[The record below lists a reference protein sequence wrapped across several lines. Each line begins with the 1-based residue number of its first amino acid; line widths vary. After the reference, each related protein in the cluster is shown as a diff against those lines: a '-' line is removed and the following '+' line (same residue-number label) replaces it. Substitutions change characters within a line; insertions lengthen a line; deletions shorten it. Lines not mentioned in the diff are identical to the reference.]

1 MGRWLFAT
9 AGTLALAVLLVGALV
24 GSPPSPAPASPPV
37 ATVTPA
43 AATVTASPTAAA
55 RETPQTPTPTPR
67 AVATASPIPAPRTA
81 FDSAGNDFPS
91 GLRMT
96 TSWSVGE
103 VAPGMLRFL
112 IEIGGT
118 SRYYPKFTVVAYDRS
133 ALQGSG
139 GELEITIPNGEDVTT
154 TAQSVG
160 RDPLR
165 AIAVGSPSTFRAK
178 VYRLGLDSLRPWRV
192 VVLWDPMRI
201 AIDVGGP
208 AAGLSDDGETA
219 VYTPTPA
226 SSVATAFRVS
236 GAVRAF
242 EATFAW
248 RVKDASGSVIA
259 GGTGMA
265 NIGTSPVWGAYE
277 LDVTLPPGTRGPI
290 SLEVFQRSPRDG
302 SEFGT
307 VRVPLTAR

>member
-1 MGRWLFAT
+1 MGRWLFAVT
-9 AGTLALAVLLVGALV
+9 GILALAVLLAGALI
-24 GSPPSPAPASPPV
+24 GGTPGPAPSV
-37 ATVTPA
+37 APGTTTTPTA
-43 AATVTASPTAAA
+43 TASPLGAAT
-55 RETPQTPTPTPR
+55 ETPSTPTPSLP
-67 AVATASPIPAPRTA
+67 AVATASPIPAPRAA
-81 FDSAGNDFPS
+81 FDSAGSDFPT

-112 IEIGGT
+112 IELGGT

-133 ALQGSG
+133 ALPGSG

-208 AAGLSDDGETA
+208 AAGLSDDGQTA
-219 VYTPTPA
+219 VYAPAPT
-226 SSVATAFRVS
+226 SSVDASFKVS

-248 RVKDASGSVIA
+248 RVKDAAGSVIA
-259 GGTGMA
+259 SGFGKA

-277 LDVTLPPGTRGPI
+277 VEVALPPGTRGPV

-302 SEFGT
+302 SEFGV
-307 VRVPLTAR
+307 VRVPLTVR